1 MARGAGTT
9 AQSSGTAAQH
19 GRPRPVAPDRELLPA
34 QSCAPP
40 TPPLHLQLHRGRLG
54 GCPGASRTALW
65 NPAAAGTRPGPE
77 TPRPAA
83 VLPVPCR
90 PAARPTSPAPV
101 APGPELTSS
110 PGPTAHARA
119 SGPGSLRHLR
129 QGPRRG
135 HRPLSV
141 SPHCL
146 SRGLGNHL
154 KPRPLGHAPSHHATP
169 LSRPA
174 QLCADAGAPAKAAH
188 FEVRV

>member
-129 QGPRRG
+129 QGPPT
-135 HRPLSV
+135 RPPPTFGFPALPELRLGK
-141 SPHCL
+141 SPKAPP
-146 SRGLGNHL
+146 SR
-154 KPRPLGHAPSHHATP
+154 PRPVAPRHAP
-169 LSRPA
+169 
-174 QLCADAGAPAKAAH
+174 
-188 FEVRV
+188 